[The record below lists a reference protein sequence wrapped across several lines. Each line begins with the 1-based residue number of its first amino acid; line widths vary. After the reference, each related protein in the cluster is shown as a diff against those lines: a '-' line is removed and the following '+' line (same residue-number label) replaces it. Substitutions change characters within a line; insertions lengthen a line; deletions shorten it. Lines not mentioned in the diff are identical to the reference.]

1 MRASV
6 VGYLS
11 VIRGV
16 EGGMAKLGMGMV
28 KHPALERAERL
39 LRSAWRQVRPAD
51 SHVLQQPCICFKTVC
66 SSVVIIAAASK
77 ITCQLAL

>member
-39 LRSAWRQVRPAD
+39 LRSAWRQVRQRT
-51 SHVLQQPCICFKTVC
+51 VMCF
-66 SSVVIIAAASK
+66 SNRAFASK
-77 ITCQLAL
+77 PCVLAFS